1 MATSTAMITAVTR
14 PHVVPMA
21 PISGEESEKTAVALN
36 ERDLQLLRLVFQGR
50 SNKQIAETMDFTH
63 GTVRVYVSQ
72 LFRRLGVKSR
82 TAAVFAAI
90 ERGYLKPSGL

>member
-1 MATSTAMITAVTR
+1 MITAATR

-21 PISGEESEKTAVALN
+21 PISDVQSEPSEVALN
-36 ERDLQLLRLVFQGR
+36 DRDLQLLRLVFKGH
-50 SNKQIAETMDFTH
+50 SNKEIAEAMDFTH

-90 ERGYLKPSGL
+90 ERGYIKTTGL

>member
-1 MATSTAMITAVTR
+1 MITAVNR
-14 PHVVPMA
+14 PHVVPMV
-21 PISGEESEKTAVALN
+21 PIAGEGSGTAEVTLN
-36 ERDLQLLRLVFQGR
+36 DRDLRLLRLVFQGR
-50 SNKQIAETMDFTH
+50 SNKQIAQEMDFTH

-90 ERGYLKPSGL
+90 ERGYLNPSGL